1 MDDKLTPKFVAV
13 FAAWNGR
20 PMGPEEL
27 AGLERMTQQEL
38 TENFFCLA
46 EKIKLDRILADR

>member
-1 MDDKLTPKFVAV
+1 
-13 FAAWNGR
+13 
-20 PMGPEEL
+20 MGPEEL

-38 TENFFCLA
+38 AENFFYLA